1 MLKIY
6 DQYKNPLGYIH
17 NYIELKVESDLSTGD
32 KTISFEYRGKSV
44 DIKNEYYV
52 ETKEDRYVVKEV
64 GKSTEGFPTYVCQIN
79 LEDLEADMME
89 IFSAVDVALTD
100 AANLALTGTGWTVDT
115 DITKKRSVG
124 ALKVT
129 PLSALSKIRD
139 AWMCEMRFDTKNKV
153 VYFRE
158 QFGEDKGV
166 FFTKGL
172 NLRKLDLAGDTY
184 EYYTRIIPIGADNLR
199 INNVNDG
206 KGYVENY
213 QYSNKIRT
221 LIWEDTNYED
231 PEALKED
238 AEKKLDDLSKPVKSY
253 SADIIDL
260 AAQRPEYSIMSF
272 GLGDTILLLDQET
285 GTKEKQRIVKMTEYP
300 QEPGKNTCEL
310 SNTTLTFEEM
320 QDRLEAA
327 AKAVEDITNADG
339 TVNGYYVHGVEADGI
354 VGIEVVINGSS
365 AVQNIN
371 NQLVTINGQVEN
383 VSGEIGTIN
392 GQIVAINGE
401 LDAAKAKIGTLE
413 TTSLT
418 ATEADLKY
426 ATIES
431 LNVTNAEV
439 DSISGDYASFK
450 STITEELAAA
460 EATITTLQTE
470 KLSAQDADLKYAN
483 IDFSNIGKAAMEYF
497 YAQSGLIK
505 DVIVGDQTITGELV
519 GVTISGDLIEGNT
532 IVADKLVI
540 KGDDGLYY
548 KLNTDGVT
556 TEAEQTDYNSLNG
569 SVIKAKS
576 VTADKISVTD
586 LVSFNATIGGFNIV
600 DDAIYSGVK
609 ETVGNTTRGIY
620 MDTDGQFA
628 FGDSGNYVKYYKD
641 VDDKY
646 RLAIS
651 AESIV
656 FGINNKNL
664 ESVLGDTVTEAT
676 EQFYQSTSPTSL
688 VGGSWSDAQPVWTE
702 GTYIWRR
709 TRVTYGDGTG
719 EYKPSQNG
727 VCITGNTGAAG
738 PKGDKGD
745 TGATGPKGD
754 KGDTGAKGDKGD
766 TGAAGE
772 DGIGVQS
779 VDVLYYQSDSATSL
793 SGGSWQTT
801 APSWINGKYVWSK
814 TVITYT
820 DSSTTETEAVCITG
834 EQGAEG
840 PKGDT
845 GATGTTGKGVSSIVE
860 QYYRSSSATSLSGG
874 SWSTTYPGW
883 INGKYI
889 WTRSVITYTDGATT
903 TTTAVCVTGQKGDTG
918 ATGPAGAD
926 GISISSITEYYAVSS
941 SNSTAP
947 SSWSTNVPTMTA
959 TNKYLWNY
967 EKITYSNDDTSE
979 TAKRVIGVYGNTG
992 AKGDKGDTGAT
1003 GAKGDTGATGNGI
1016 SSIVNYYLISASSS
1030 GITTSTSGWSTTI
1043 KTTTTANRYLWNY
1056 EKITYTN
1063 GNVVNTTPCIIGT
1076 HGATGATGAKGDK
1089 GDTGATGPK
1098 GDKGDTGAT
1107 GPKGDKGDTGATGAT
1122 GKGISSITNY
1132 YLATASSSG
1141 VTASTSGWTTTV
1153 QSITS
1158 SKKYL
1163 WNYEVIKYTDNTTTT
1178 TTPAIIGVWGNTGSA
1193 GAKGD
1198 KGDTGATGN
1207 GISSITEYYA
1217 ISSSNSTAPS
1227 SWSTTVPTMTTT
1239 NKYLWNYE
1247 KITYTNGNTEE
1258 TTKRVIGVYGNTGA
1272 TGATGKGVKSSAV
1285 TYQAST
1291 SGTTVPTG
1299 TWSSSIPSVAAGSY
1313 LWTRTIITYTD
1324 NTTTTSYSV
1333 GKMGNTGATGA
1344 AGADGADG
1352 KGVKSTAVTYQA
1364 STSGTSIPTGT
1375 WSSGIPSVAAGSYLW
1390 TRTVITYTDNSTSTS
1405 YSIGKMGNTGATG
1418 AKGDKGDTGAD
1429 GEDGQM
1435 LYATCSTSAGTKAKV
1450 ATLSGGTLSLKSGA
1464 TVSVKFTY
1472 ANSVS
1477 SPTLNVGGTGAKT
1490 IRLNGAALTSSS
1502 YYWVANA
1509 VVTFVYDGSY
1519 WNISDAG
1526 ALKKAD
1532 DAAKTA
1538 TNFMK
1543 FEDAGLI
1550 IGDMTGDTLGNNVL
1564 IDTDSVDIRM
1574 GTTILASYGSDA
1586 IYLGKGKK
1594 DTMIDICDGTGIIKR
1609 DVYENTD
1616 YFVVG
1621 RNNPS
1626 NNPNIYFATNEIGIR
1641 MYGPSSVSYDDG
1653 KEAII
1658 RMFGTKDSGTISI
1671 MSDIIDISGWT
1682 VNINGYTD
1690 VKVNGDS
1697 LISKLVKQTQVT
1709 VSPNQYGMVEFRSIC
1724 PDNKLINVII
1734 LNEQYEL
1741 RQMSSDSRIYY
1752 RIFNPWTGNN
1762 PSSGNF
1768 TFKVIYQG

>member
-64 GKSTEGFPTYVCQIN
+64 GKSTEGFPAYVCQID

-392 GQIVAINGE
+392 GQIAAINGE

-431 LNVTNAEV
+431 LNATNAEV

-450 STITEELAAA
+450 STITGELAAA

-483 IDFSNIGKAAMEYF
+483 IDFSNIGKAAMGYF

-651 AESIV
+651 AGSIV

-664 ESVLGDTVTEAT
+664 ESVLGDTVTETT

-709 TRVTYGDGTG
+709 TRVIYGDGTG

-745 TGATGPKGD
+745 TGATGAKGD
-754 KGDTGAKGDKGD
+754 KGDTGATGPKGDKGD

-883 INGKYI
+883 VNGKYI
-889 WTRSVITYTDGATT
+889 WTRSVITYTDGTTT

-941 SNSTAP
+941 SNTTVP
-947 SSWSTNVPTMTA
+947 SSWSTNVPTMTT

-1056 EKITYTN
+1056 EKIT
-1063 GNVVNTTPCIIGT
+1063 
-1076 HGATGATGAKGDK
+1076 
-1089 GDTGATGPK
+1089 
-1098 GDKGDTGAT
+1098 
-1107 GPKGDKGDTGATGAT
+1107 
-1122 GKGISSITNY
+1122 
-1132 YLATASSSG
+1132 
-1141 VTASTSGWTTTV
+1141 
-1153 QSITS
+1153 
-1158 SKKYL
+1158 
-1163 WNYEVIKYTDNTTTT
+1163 
-1178 TTPAIIGVWGNTGSA
+1178 
-1193 GAKGD
+1193 
-1198 KGDTGATGN
+1198 
-1207 GISSITEYYA
+1207 
-1217 ISSSNSTAPS
+1217 
-1227 SWSTTVPTMTTT
+1227 
-1239 NKYLWNYE
+1239 
-1247 KITYTNGNTEE
+1247 
-1258 TTKRVIGVYGNTGA
+1258 
-1272 TGATGKGVKSSAV
+1272 
-1285 TYQAST
+1285 
-1291 SGTTVPTG
+1291 
-1299 TWSSSIPSVAAGSY
+1299 
-1313 LWTRTIITYTD
+1313 
-1324 NTTTTSYSV
+1324 
-1333 GKMGNTGATGA
+1333 
-1344 AGADGADG
+1344 
-1352 KGVKSTAVTYQA
+1352 
-1364 STSGTSIPTGT
+1364 
-1375 WSSGIPSVAAGSYLW
+1375 
-1390 TRTVITYTDNSTSTS
+1390 
-1405 YSIGKMGNTGATG
+1405 
-1418 AKGDKGDTGAD
+1418 
-1429 GEDGQM
+1429 
-1435 LYATCSTSAGTKAKV
+1435 
-1450 ATLSGGTLSLKSGA
+1450 
-1464 TVSVKFTY
+1464 
-1472 ANSVS
+1472 
-1477 SPTLNVGGTGAKT
+1477 
-1490 IRLNGAALTSSS
+1490 
-1502 YYWVANA
+1502 
-1509 VVTFVYDGSY
+1509 
-1519 WNISDAG
+1519 
-1526 ALKKAD
+1526 
-1532 DAAKTA
+1532 
-1538 TNFMK
+1538 
-1543 FEDAGLI
+1543 
-1550 IGDMTGDTLGNNVL
+1550 
-1564 IDTDSVDIRM
+1564 
-1574 GTTILASYGSDA
+1574 
-1586 IYLGKGKK
+1586 
-1594 DTMIDICDGTGIIKR
+1594 
-1609 DVYENTD
+1609 
-1616 YFVVG
+1616 
-1621 RNNPS
+1621 
-1626 NNPNIYFATNEIGIR
+1626 
-1641 MYGPSSVSYDDG
+1641 
-1653 KEAII
+1653 
-1658 RMFGTKDSGTISI
+1658 
-1671 MSDIIDISGWT
+1671 
-1682 VNINGYTD
+1682 
-1690 VKVNGDS
+1690 
-1697 LISKLVKQTQVT
+1697 
-1709 VSPNQYGMVEFRSIC
+1709 
-1724 PDNKLINVII
+1724 
-1734 LNEQYEL
+1734 
-1741 RQMSSDSRIYY
+1741 
-1752 RIFNPWTGNN
+1752 
-1762 PSSGNF
+1762 
-1768 TFKVIYQG
+1768 